1 MEQDARFGLRE
12 EKTHPVL
19 ELVYT
24 ALKEKGYNPAGQ
36 LLGCPI
42 SGDPAYIKNITSHLE
57 ARSLLSS
64 LSREDVLAEIV
75 EFYLKHELANDT
87 GK

>member
-1 MEQDARFGLRE
+1 MEQNARFGLRA
-12 EKTHPVL
+12 EKTCPVL
-19 ELVYT
+19 KLVYT

-36 LLGCPI
+36 LLGYLI
-42 SGDPAYIKNITSHLE
+42 SGDPAYITSHLE

-64 LSREDVLAEIV
+64 LEREDVLAEIV
-75 EFYLKHELANDT
+75 EFYLKHELENDT

>member
-1 MEQDARFGLRE
+1 MEQDERFGLRE
-12 EKTHPVL
+12 EKTRPVL
-19 ELVYT
+19 KLVYT

-36 LLGCPI
+36 LLGYLI
-42 SGDPAYIKNITSHLE
+42 SGDPAYITSHLE

-64 LSREDVLAEIV
+64 LEREDVLAEIV
-75 EFYLKHELANDT
+75 EFYLKHELENDT